1 MLPEGEE
8 DWEMLPNGNG
18 NWEMLPNGDGNWE
31 TLPKGELGSAPKGRW
46 RGASSKGRGVRRAPV
61 SS

>member
-46 RGASSKGRGVRRAPV
+46 RGASRREGE
-61 SS
+61 